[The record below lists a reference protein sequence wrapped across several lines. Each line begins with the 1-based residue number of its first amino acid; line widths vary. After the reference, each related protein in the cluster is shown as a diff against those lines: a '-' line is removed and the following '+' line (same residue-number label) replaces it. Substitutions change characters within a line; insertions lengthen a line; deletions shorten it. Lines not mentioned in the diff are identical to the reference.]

1 MPEEEEMKTYR
12 VGIVGFGWVAGAHL
26 ASFAK
31 LQNYEPAAIVSRRN
45 LDPADIEKDYGVEVK
60 IFHDLDSLLSDDSI
74 DIVDIC
80 TPHFLH
86 PEQTIQAAE
95 AKKHVIIEKPIALS
109 YEDALRMLEAV
120 KKNGVKTSVCFE
132 VRFIG
137 ASKAMKSII
146 ENGLIGSIYYG
157 EADYYHGIGPWYANQ
172 RWEVKKENGGSSLL
186 RAGCHALDMLLWLV
200 DDEVTEV
207 FSYSNKNPHEV
218 YKPYDYDLNIVTLVK
233 FRTGIIGKVSSV
245 TDCMQ
250 PYTFNLNMVGSHGSI
265 KNDQFYS
272 KKIEG
277 IQGWSRLDVQLID
290 SGDVSNHP
298 YEQQFAF
305 FAESLDAGRDP
316 HNNLENAVDTHRVI
330 FAADRSAETGR
341 PVDMKE
347 YR

>member
-1 MPEEEEMKTYR
+1 MVCSEEEDMKTYR

-31 LQNYEPAAIVSRRN
+31 LANYEPVAIVSRRN
-45 LDPADIEKDYGVEVK
+45 LDPASIKEEYGVDVR
-60 IFHDLDSLLSDDSI
+60 IYHDFDSLIADDTI

-86 PEQTIQAAE
+86 PEQTIGAAE
-95 AKKHVIIEKPIALS
+95 AHKHVIIEKPIALS
-109 YEDALRMLEAV
+109 YDDSLKMLEAV
-120 KKNGVKTSVCFE
+120 QKSGVKTSVCFE

-137 ASKAMKSII
+137 ASLAMKSII
-146 ENGLIGSIYYG
+146 ENGLIGDLYYG

-172 RWEVKKENGGSSLL
+172 RWEVEKKNGGSSLL

-200 DDEVTEV
+200 HDEVVEV

-218 YKPYDYDLNIVTLVK
+218 YRPYDYDLNTVTLLK
-233 FRTGIIGKVSSV
+233 FRSGIIGKVSSV

-250 PYTFNLNMVGSHGSI
+250 PYTFNLNMLGSHGSI
-265 KNDQFYS
+265 KNDRFFS

-277 IQGWSRLDVQLID
+277 MEGWARLDVQLID

-298 YEQQFAF
+298 YVQQFAH
-305 FAESLDAGRDP
+305 FAECLDAKKDP
-316 HNNLENAVDTHRVI
+316 HNNLENAVETHRVI
-330 FAADRSAETGR
+330 FAADRSAEEGR
-341 PVDMKE
+341 PVDLKE
-347 YR
+347 